1 MKLKR
6 HVHAHA
12 NAAAVVVG
20 QGGKSRG
27 AAAGRLAE
35 QQGIEPVGQFG
46 AYDAYACTRHNVVY
60 PVAVVVDAHS
70 SAVCVSYHK

>member
-20 QGGKSRG
+20 QGGNNTDF
-27 AAAGRLAE
+27 
-35 QQGIEPVGQFG
+35 QI
-46 AYDAYACTRHNVVY
+46 T
-60 PVAVVVDAHS
+60 
-70 SAVCVSYHK
+70 AVCIRFDEFNGHILLR